1 MEDFQK
7 LREVNMSIKAI
18 IHNTDINK
26 QITSTSSVCDITN
39 HNTTLSFSQP
49 KNLETHLPLL
59 YI

>member
-7 LREVNMSIKAI
+7 LMEVNMSIKAI

-26 QITSTSSVCDITN
+26 QITSTSSLCDIT
-39 HNTTLSFSQP
+39 TTSFSQP
-49 KNLETHLPLL
+49 KNLDTHLPLL